1 MCNGRRSLCGTLESA
16 FRDRHFD
23 WSTLSFSLSICIQS
37 TQVFRRSIYAQC
49 VHTVWQSL
57 SVLQYFALP
66 NPVQCPSPHSAQYH
80 AISHRPS
87 TCACWCAL
95 FRNIM
100 REKQTKR
107 RRWTV
112 DSGLKTVNSSG
123 GTRKTVIAIVVVAA
137 AVFSLVKFSFYLFSL
152 LWLCFYCTFCC
163 KMKRNKAKFWITSSW
178 FGSRGYLL
186 SCFSLFVLVNKTH
199 TQAHTHSHTDTLTH

>member
-1 MCNGRRSLCGTLESA
+1 MCNERRSLHGTLESA

-23 WSTLSFSLSICIQS
+23 WSPLSFSFSICIQS

-49 VHTVWQSL
+49 VHTVFIWQSL

-87 TCACWCAL
+87 TCAWCAL

-123 GTRKTVIAIVVVAA
+123 GTRKTVIAIVVVVVDA
-137 AVFSLVKFSFYLFSL
+137 AVFSLVKFSFYLFS
-152 LWLCFYCTFCC
+152 FRVFI
-163 KMKRNKAKFWITSSW
+163 A
-178 FGSRGYLL
+178 
-186 SCFSLFVLVNKTH
+186 LFAARWNETR
-199 TQAHTHSHTDTLTH
+199 QSFE

>member
-1 MCNGRRSLCGTLESA
+1 MDQLTTKVGYTRESSGENVQWEKESVWDFGER

-23 WSTLSFSLSICIQS
+23 WSTLSLLSLSVSIWNRS

-49 VHTVWQSL
+49 VHTVFIWQSL

-87 TCACWCAL
+87 TCAWCAL

-123 GTRKTVIAIVVVAA
+123 GTRKTVIAIVVVVVAAA

-163 KMKRNKAKFWITSSW
+163 KMNETRQSFE
-178 FGSRGYLL
+178 
-186 SCFSLFVLVNKTH
+186 
-199 TQAHTHSHTDTLTH
+199 